1 MSKRNENQSGT
12 EQSLQTSAKI
22 EELTKEVEGLKAAQA
37 DHIAAIEAL
46 VEENNALRA
55 QGATGVF
62 VTMPVGAIPDLS
74 LTPGAIVPVA
84 KKLTLR
90 ETIVMLENRIE
101 EAMSAAGQNKG
112 RAVRPGPFTALLLT
126 LQDFRR
132 NHSGTPENPDSFLDL
147 M

>member
-62 VTMPVGAIPDLS
+62 VTMPEGADLS